1 MKTLSCI
8 HQFIYTSW
16 WYLRRWQIIKK
27 HRADPFC
34 ANILTHLLRFRIPQ
48 KASQLALFSFSLSLQ
63 QIWTD
68 WRKLLV
74 EFSIFVKL
82 DKWRNSDKREKS
94 YMRSIHSNLKFRV
107 WKQDIPCA
115 LVKITMTEVSGH
127 VFHDVNSIL
136 NTVSNIH
143 PKTRVLRKLSIFSEV
158 KS

>member
-16 WYLRRWQIIKK
+16 WYLRRWQIKK

-34 ANILTHLLRFRIPQ
+34 ANIRTHLLRFRIPQ

-127 VFHDVNSIL
+127 IFHDVNSIL